1 MWPCVIEKADFDED
15 IVTLKM
21 QSSDYT
27 VGVGLHW
34 LSTAHPQPKAEP
46 VIDKSAAIRIATAL
60 GWAPKREWVGLT
72 DLEKA
77 EIYHNQK
84 FVLGFY
90 TPSKFAD
97 AIEARLK
104 EQNT

>member
-46 VIDKSAAIRIATAL
+46 VIDKSAAIRIATVL
-60 GWAPKREWVGLT
+60 GWAQKREWVGLT
-72 DLEKA
+72 ENEA
-77 EIYHNQK
+77 
-84 FVLGFY
+84 
-90 TPSKFAD
+90 FACQGRD
-97 AIEARLK
+97 YFETYKAIETKLK
-104 EQNT
+104 EKNT